1 MPIVDI
7 IVPVYRAAEAARRCL
22 ESVLAA
28 PNRTPFEIVVVNDA
42 SPEPELA
49 RLVRDLAQRRRI
61 TLVEQ
66 STQQGFGAAINR
78 GLAVHR
84 DRDVVLLHSDAEV
97 ANDWLDR
104 LSAHALER
112 DTGMIAPMT
121 SSYGVGNYPL
131 PNAANPLPAGHTVAS
146 LDRLF
151 ARANDG
157 ESAGLP
163 AVDGPCVYV
172 RRDCLATVG
181 AFDGAPL
188 GSDYAVIT
196 DFSLR
201 AASEGFRHHLAGDV
215 FVGHLGHASF
225 GAQADMLRERALH
238 ALERLY
244 PGYAVRRA
252 EVIEHDPARPFARRV
267 DLLRLAQSTKPVLVF
282 VSHRWGGGIR
292 RHMHDLAALIG
303 ERAIPLFLEPAVDD
317 TVKLYWPRA
326 GESFAAYYRLPLD
339 LQRLATT
346 LRTIRAA
353 RIHFHH
359 VHQLPRSVLELP
371 AAAGLPYD
379 CTLHDYYSIC
389 PQYHLVT
396 EHGRYCGEPDV
407 AGCTACLAKRPAQWG
422 LDITS
427 WRGAFE
433 RLLRG
438 ADRLIAPSG
447 DVAQRIGRYYPG
459 LAVAVWPHPEP
470 PPPPP
475 PRVVRVVILGSLSP
489 EKGLHVAAACAHDAR
504 ERRLPMTFRVLG
516 STTEPV
522 MQWPYTPLSIHGQY
536 EDADLARLL
545 AAEKADVV
553 WFPAQVPE
561 TYSYTLSV
569 ALSSGLPI
577 VASALG
583 ALPERLAQQARAS
596 TVPWDAAPAEWNAAL
611 LAAAGIGE
619 RAAADGRTQPAHR
632 VLAS

>member
-131 PNAANPLPAGHTVAS
+131 PNAANPLPAGHTVAL